1 MTTGPLRR
9 RVSTA
14 LGIGRLL
21 PMYVAFGALRYV
33 VPLPTL
39 ARWAWRPPSGRRD
52 LEREQLIVARVAW
65 VRRALTPFSRSHRS
79 VRAISPRQVYAA
91 LLRPRGDCL
100 HRSLL
105 LYRELSRS
113 GADPTLVV
121 GFRQADGRMEGHA
134 WVLADGGPVAEPT
147 GSVEAFTPALEF
159 GREGV
164 LRTSAP
170 GSAATSS
177 YGQDDGALFI

>member
-1 MTTGPLRR
+1 MTNTPWRR

-14 LGIGRLL
+14 VGVGRLL
-21 PMYVAFGALRYV
+21 PLYIAFGALRYV
-33 VPLPTL
+33 VPLPRL
-39 ARWAWRPPSGRRD
+39 ARWAWRPPARARD
-52 LEREQLIVARVAW
+52 HERERLIVARVAW
-65 VRRALTPFSRSHRS
+65 VQGR
-79 VRAISPRQVYAA
+79 AA

-121 GFRQADGRMEGHA
+121 GFRQAHGRMEGHA
-134 WVLADGGPVAEPT
+134 WVLADGGPVAEAA

-159 GREGV
+159 GREGA
-164 LRTSAP
+164 LRTSEP
-170 GSAATSS
+170 IGAAASS
-177 YGQDDGALFI
+177 YGQDDAGLFI